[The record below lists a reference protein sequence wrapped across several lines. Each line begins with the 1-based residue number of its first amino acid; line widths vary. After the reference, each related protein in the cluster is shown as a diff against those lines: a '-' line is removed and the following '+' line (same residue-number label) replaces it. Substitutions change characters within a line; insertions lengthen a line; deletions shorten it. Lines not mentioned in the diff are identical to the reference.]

1 MAFGP
6 SDASKFAA
14 LCIACFSGK
23 STGPRIRTAG
33 QVAAKAE
40 MPPGQTRWGE
50 YPLLTVQAR
59 EYDGG
64 DRQKLREL
72 AYAVAM
78 DLLLK
83 VPVFSMRADLENA
96 VFAVQSRTGHTP
108 SAPRKSTPAPETI
121 RARANGYVRD
131 EDEDPDPDS
140 PPPTPYARRAFQAQV
155 ANYLDEMDETAR
167 ALERCTE
174 KCERFSEKTSRLNK
188 SLERNGDSIKSHS
201 ALGAAA

>member
-6 SDASKFAA
+6 SDASKFAS
-14 LCIACFSGK
+14 LCIACLSGK
-23 STGPRIRTAG
+23 STGPRIRAEG
-33 QVAAKAE
+33 KAAAKYE

-83 VPVFSMRADLENA
+83 VQVFSMRADLENA
-96 VFAVQSRTGHTP
+96 VLAVQSRTGFTP
-108 SAPRKSTPAPETI
+108 PQAPRTTPVPEPL
-121 RARANGYVRD
+121 RARANGYVRED
-131 EDEDPDPDS
+131 EDEDPDPE
-140 PPPTPYARRAFQAQV
+140 PTPPTPYARRAFQAQV
-155 ANYLDEMDETAR
+155 ANHLDEMAETAR
-167 ALERCTE
+167 AM
-174 KCERFSEKTSRLNK
+174 
-188 SLERNGDSIKSHS
+188 
-201 ALGAAA
+201 GAAA